1 MLNEVKEGTIIMKQ
15 LWGSRF
21 SKKVDK
27 SVNDFNSSLRFD
39 RILYKYDI
47 QGSIAHVSMLRDQSI
62 LSEDETTKIIVG
74 LNEILQE
81 IEDEK
86 VEFDE
91 ELEDIH
97 TNIEKLLIEKIGEI
111 GKKVHTARSRNDQVA
126 LDLRM
131 YMREETVI
139 IEDLL
144 IKLIKELISI
154 SKSHTETIM
163 PGYTHLQRAQPI
175 TFAHHLG
182 AYVEMFKRDFTRLED
197 GYQRI
202 NILPLG
208 AGALATSP
216 HNIDRYKTL
225 RYLQFK
231 DICLN
236 SLDAVSDR
244 DFVIETLSSL
254 SLIMMHLSRF
264 CEEIILWSSFEF
276 KFIELDD
283 GFSTGSSLMPQK
295 KNPDVAELIRGKT
308 GRVYGSLM
316 SLLTTMKSLPLAYN
330 KDMQED
336 KEPLFDAI
344 NTVKQCLEIL
354 PPMLS
359 TMSVNKA
366 KMLCA
371 VKEGFI
377 NATDVADYLVKKGI
391 PFRDAHENAGK
402 LVAFCIQIGKTLD
415 ELKLEDYK
423 NVNPSFD
430 KDIFKAIS
438 VQASLNSRKVIG
450 GPASEAIKKV
460 IAINE
465 DWIKDHE

>member
-1 MLNEVKEGTIIMKQ
+1 MKQ

-39 RILYKYDI
+39 QILYKHDI
-47 QGSIAHVSMLRDQSI
+47 RGSVAHVSMLRDQGI
-62 LSEDETTKIIVG
+62 LIEDETAKIIAG
-74 LNEILQE
+74 LNELLQE
-81 IEDEK
+81 IEDGK
-86 VEFDE
+86 VEFDD

-131 YMREETVI
+131 YMREETVEI
-139 IEDLL
+139 QDLL
-144 IKLIKELISI
+144 MTLIKELLSI
-154 SKSHTETIM
+154 SKKHTETIM

-182 AYVEMFKRDFTRLED
+182 AYVEMFKRDFERLED
-197 GYQRI
+197 CYQRI
-202 NILPLG
+202 NMLPLG
-208 AGALATSP
+208 AGALATTP

-225 RYLQFK
+225 RYLEFK

-244 DFVIETLSSL
+244 DFVIETLSDL
-254 SLIMMHLSRF
+254 SLIMMHMSRF

-283 GFSTGSSLMPQK
+283 GFATGSSLMPQK
-295 KNPDVAELIRGKT
+295 KNPDAAELIRGKT

-344 NTVKQCLEIL
+344 HTVKQCLEIL
-354 PPMLS
+354 PPMLAS
-359 TMSVNKA
+359 MTVNKD
-366 KMLCA
+366 KMVSA

-391 PFRDAHENAGK
+391 PFRDAHDNAGR
-402 LVAFCIQIGKTLD
+402 LVSCCISKGKTLD
-415 ELKLEDYK
+415 ELTIEDYK

-430 KDIFKAIS
+430 NDIFKAIA
-438 VQASLNSRKVIG
+438 VQTSLNSRKTIG
-450 GPASEAIKKV
+450 GPAAEAINKV
-460 IAINE
+460 IEINE
-465 DWIKDHE
+465 GWVKDNE